1 MKQPSTA
8 SFESVQKLAPV
19 NPSTA
24 MTAMKHVA
32 HRSETADLSRG
43 PQENRRSDRTPQ
55 DQGPDPRIA
64 VTGEGQLWQSEAGP
78 RVCSP
83 IMPGRTDWFVQTLE
97 KSTYPSHQMYIQ
109 YVEKRLN
116 SEIKQDVKPTSSKIS
131 LVRDARNGKA
141 DPSGEPSD
149 KPRDAESESGQP
161 DDADRDV
168 HAGVAASRSK
178 SECQERAVGSA
189 SEPSQADSIKHDM
202 DSEYQHHGQN
212 NHYLSHVRRLDRK
225 FEQELQIVANQVE
238 SHGQNRGPRIDLL
251 EVVCSAE
258 SELTSQVRKLGGR
271 AERFGRVQGDLQT
284 PEGRKKL
291 FALLATQRPNASGTA
306 QNASHGA
313 FGEVLT

>member
-1 MKQPSTA
+1 
-8 SFESVQKLAPV
+8 
-19 NPSTA
+19 
-24 MTAMKHVA
+24 
-32 HRSETADLSRG
+32 
-43 PQENRRSDRTPQ
+43 
-55 DQGPDPRIA
+55 
-64 VTGEGQLWQSEAGP
+64 
-78 RVCSP
+78 
-83 IMPGRTDWFVQTLE
+83 
-97 KSTYPSHQMYIQ
+97 MYTQ

-116 SEIKQDVKPTSSKIS
+116 AEIKQDVKPTSSKIS

-251 EVVCSAE
+251 EVVCSTE

-291 FALLATQRPNASGTA
+291 FALLSAQRPNTSGTA